1 MKAAN
6 IHSFIV
12 GLARD
17 YGTRVGENAHLRSQ
31 MDKLNKRLKI
41 ARVLARP
48 WAKDYDL
55 DAENQAFV
63 LDTVRWLTTL
73 SGNGRTGNRR

>member
-48 WAKDYDL
+48 WAKDYDFGCGESSFCIGHRSMVY
-55 DAENQAFV
+55 DVEWEWEN
-63 LDTVRWLTTL
+63 R
-73 SGNGRTGNRR
+73 